1 MIQKISA
8 LVVDIDN
15 TLVEK
20 GQKIMPVTKESLIYL
35 HDHGV
40 KVGLAS
46 GRPVNASMFDYAKG
60 WDLPFQFDCLI
71 GMNGGE
77 LWDQKH
83 PEIVRFFPLSPE
95 NIHKVL
101 DLVEP
106 LHMIAQTY
114 ENDMMVVSEW
124 DDQIAASMVRNNME
138 VLVSPF
144 EDRMYRHPNAKIQ
157 FRYLPERVNEVE
169 SFCHALEL
177 PEHVQCVSTSEGI
190 IEFMDDR
197 INKGVALIEF
207 AKRNNIPVE
216 ETVTF
221 GDLQND
227 NELLRDAGWGVCLA
241 NGADETK
248 SYAKDVTEEPVSNDG
263 MGKYLQKHIIGKII

>member
-1 MIQKISA
+1 MMNKISA

-20 GQKIMPVTKESLIYL
+20 GKQIMPETMKSLIYL

-40 KVGLAS
+40 QIALAS
-46 GRPVNASMFDYAKG
+46 GRPVNASMFGYAKG
-60 WDLPFQFDCLI
+60 WNLPFEFDALI

-77 LWDQKH
+77 LWDKNH
-83 PEIVRFFPLSPE
+83 TEISRFYPLSE
-95 NIHKVL
+95 ETIHRVL

-144 EDRMYRHPNAKIQ
+144 ADRMYRHPNAKIQ
-157 FRYLPERVNEVE
+157 FRYEPSRVKEVE
-169 SFCHALEL
+169 TFCHALDL
-177 PEHVQCVSTSEGI
+177 PEHVQCVSTSSGI

-197 INKGVALIEF
+197 INKGVALLEF
-207 AKRNNIPVE
+207 ARRNNIAVE
-216 ETVTF
+216 EIVTF

-227 NELLRDAGWGVCLA
+227 NELLQLAGWGVCLQ
-241 NGADETK
+241 NGAEETK
-248 SYAKDVTEEPVSNDG
+248 SYANDVTEYPVSEDG
-263 MGKYLQKHIIGKII
+263 MGRYLQKHIISKII